1 MPLCPAAVLSARAPR
16 VALAV
21 MAWSI
26 THGACGDAAHSVP
39 DARAGGSQDAAAS
52 VDDGGRASG
61 EDDGSGPSL
70 DGGTPSDGGAATRL
84 LDHTAWRTYDA
95 SLDPLASHRP
105 PDASCGLGG
114 YFADL
119 VYHSLDVETAY
130 CGYTLIEHPALA
142 EVAEGDTLRLR
153 FYHFDLVATER
164 AEAHVALLLDDT
176 LAWETTIPIPSQAN
190 AFDVTFEAPRALAVG
205 EPIRWHLHN
214 HGQNSWVLTSLTR
227 EP

>member
-1 MPLCPAAVLSARAPR
+1 
-16 VALAV
+16 

-26 THGACGDAAHSVP
+26 THGACDDAARSSPDGSAGAAFDGAPSLVDAGEP
-39 DARAGGSQDAAAS
+39 STDDDARGPLLDAGSVSDA
-52 VDDGGRASG
+52 
-61 EDDGSGPSL
+61 
-70 DGGTPSDGGAATRL
+70 GAATRL

-95 SLDPLASHRP
+95 SLDPLASHQP

-114 YFADL
+114 YFADV
-119 VYHSLDVETAY
+119 VYHNLDVETAY
-130 CGYTLIEHPALA
+130 CNYALLEHPAQA
-142 EVAEGDTLRLR
+142 AVARGDTLRFR

-176 LAWETTIPIPSQAN
+176 LAWDTTIPIPSQAN
-190 AFDVTFEAPRALAVG
+190 AFDVTFAAPRALAAG
-205 EPIRWHLHN
+205 EPIRFHLHN